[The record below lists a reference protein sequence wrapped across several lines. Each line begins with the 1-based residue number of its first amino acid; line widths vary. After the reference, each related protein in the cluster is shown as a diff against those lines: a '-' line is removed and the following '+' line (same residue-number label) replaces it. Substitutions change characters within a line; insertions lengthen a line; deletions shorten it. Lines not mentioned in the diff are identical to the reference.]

1 MDKYVPDSL
10 TLVAITCNVK
20 EAFDN
25 MLEEASADGDEAL
38 FDYVEGLQKEFTDR
52 LKGELLLALIQDNN
66 EAAEE
71 AAEEEQKE
79 ND

>member
-1 MDKYVPDSL
+1 
-10 TLVAITCNVK
+10 
-20 EAFDN
+20 

-52 LKGELLLALIQDNN
+52 LKGELLLALIQENN